1 MRATVLAA
9 SSLRTWG
16 TARSATPASSSSR
29 GGRSCPPTP
38 TRTGTTWWTRG
49 QGPESRMCS
58 KTRRRKWHTWRPQ
71 TSTCT
76 RENTCIDDG
85 GSGPCQSDQILT
97 SVSRNT
103 RICWTLL
110 IRTTGGGRDE
120 YNAVIEHVKL
130 TGRFFFREL
139 WNCGV
144 VYVGQLGEVMVD
156 KRFSRHCSV
165 ESSNAC
171 ETPVQNSSSDVSSSL
186 DKDLENHD
194 PENEEFYA
202 ETKKE
207 NLARI
212 DTAVNNN
219 DNVHDE
225 SFYEKLEK
233 KMDTFSSSPSLI
245 TSHWIC
251 SFFPLSPI
259 WRCKFIS
266 VDLELCHFIG
276 VFNIFGLKSSKSS
289 HFYKLKVLKIILRR

>member
-1 MRATVLAA
+1 MPV
-9 SSLRTWG
+9 
-16 TARSATPASSSSR
+16 RSDLDKCFKEHSYLLDFIDTDY
-29 GGRSCPPTP
+29 
-38 TRTGTTWWTRG
+38 
-49 QGPESRMCS
+49 
-58 KTRRRKWHTWRPQ
+58 WR
-71 TSTCT
+71 
-76 RENTCIDDG
+76 
-85 GSGPCQSDQILT
+85 
-97 SVSRNT
+97 
-103 RICWTLL
+103 
-110 IRTTGGGRDE
+110 
-120 YNAVIEHVKL
+120 
-130 TGRFFFREL
+130 REL

-165 ESSNAC
+165 EGSNAC

-233 KMDTFSSSPSLI
+233 KMDNFSSSPSLI
-245 TSHWIC
+245 TSH
-251 SFFPLSPI
+251 
-259 WRCKFIS
+259 
-266 VDLELCHFIG
+266 
-276 VFNIFGLKSSKSS
+276 
-289 HFYKLKVLKIILRR
+289 